1 MLPRQFK
8 ALVQALR
15 DELSSL
21 RQVSSEQVR
30 AIRDHEKAAREDRAD
45 ISRAIAAIQPTETAQ
60 REDRAYRHKGY
71 AIQVILTFATC
82 GAFLA
87 AAIYAGFAWRQVRI
101 MNHTYAEIQK
111 QTKAVE
117 WSAYVACVNAL
128 IARNTLI
135 ELQAGGTDTHAVA
148 RSSILQAMAMTES
161 EAAVVVPDIGL
172 VRLPPGNDLVEIPFE
187 VRNSGKSDA
196 KDVTIKIRGVYL
208 PKGIDPDFSYGA
220 PNVASI
226 HALIL
231 TPNETT
237 KPPLGQE
244 NTPVSHVVSVG
255 NPDGTVLHRTPQ
267 DIGNINDGSATIFV
281 YGDLRYTDV
290 FGVRRWQ
297 TFCQALM
304 SVLALHADSNIQ
316 TATGPG
322 EKCGNYNKEQSIE
335 AAPHPQPQNL
345 QSVPEIICKKPS
357 DN

>member
-1 MLPRQFK
+1 MGLVGESNEMSEDARLGAVGLHLAEDDVFRVESVGDGGEIALTARQ
-8 ALVQALR
+8 AQDAGIADDTITLV
-15 DELSSL
+15 
-21 RQVSSEQVR
+21 
-30 AIRDHEKAAREDRAD
+30 
-45 ISRAIAAIQPTETAQ
+45 
-60 REDRAYRHKGY
+60 
-71 AIQVILTFATC
+71 
-82 GAFLA
+82 
-87 AAIYAGFAWRQVRI
+87 
-101 MNHTYAEIQK
+101 
-111 QTKAVE
+111 
-117 WSAYVACVNAL
+117 
-128 IARNTLI
+128 
-135 ELQAGGTDTHAVA
+135 
-148 RSSILQAMAMTES
+148 TES
-161 EAAVVVPDIGL
+161 GELLDAVSYTHLDVYKRQDIGL

-335 AAPHPQPQNL
+335 AAPPVSYTHLDVYKRQDQGRALIQNL
-345 QSVPEIICKKPS
+345 GFSASCDTAPFKIWTSSDNPS
-357 DN
+357 DGESRIVSARFEGRDEFVHVVGLADVWVGAWRDRAGRVCEGPRQPAQH